1 MTSEV
6 TIVAEQL
13 SGVLQVPL
21 EEVLEKN
28 KGFYCL
34 VGDNASSLEAR
45 PVKLGSS
52 NEQFVV
58 IEEGRGGI
66 QVAMNPR
73 QYEQRWFSSL
83 SIRICS
89 LQKRPGSGKNKSQ
102 PPDNVEPVTLL
113 KKEKV
118 KKNSE

>member
-1 MTSEV
+1 M
-6 TIVAEQL
+6 
-13 SGVLQVPL
+13 
-21 EEVLEKN
+21 LEKN

-58 IEEGRGGI
+58 IEEGLESGI

-73 QYEQRWFSSL
+73 QYAEKVVFPPYPSGYARSK
-83 SIRICS
+83 
-89 LQKRPGSGKNKSQ
+89 KRPDSGKNKSQ

-118 KKNSE
+118 KNNSE